1 MKKYFYFGEKV
12 HGYDVPVLN
21 EREARAWAGILF
33 LFAMIAFF
41 NAFLVA
47 NFYWIQ
53 LFVLA
58 FLVDFIIRV
67 LINPKY
73 APSLVIA
80 RWIVNNQLPEYVGA
94 PQKRFARAIGLVLAT
109 VMTYLIVIQGMT
121 GPVNLIVCLFCLFLL
136 FFETAFGIC
145 VGCKIYNLIYPD
157 QAKYCPGGVCQ
168 TSIKQAIQKI
178 DIIQRAVLLL
188 MWLWLIALHTSW
200 VLTNK
205 TPIKSTQNCIIPE
218 RAKVIG
224 HEEMYKL
231 HHGCRKQDS

>member
-33 LFAMIAFF
+33 LLAMIAFF
-41 NAFLVA
+41 NAFLVG
-47 NFYWIQ
+47 NFYLIK
-53 LFVLA
+53 LFVIV

-67 LINPKY
+67 LINPKF
-73 APSLVIA
+73 APTLIVG

-94 PQKRFARAIGLVLAT
+94 PQKRFARAIGLVLAS
-109 VMTYLIVIQGMT
+109 VMTYLVVIQGIT
-121 GPVNLIVCLFCLFLL
+121 WPVNLIVCLFCLFLL

-157 QAKYCPGGVCQ
+157 QAKYCPGGVCTVSMRQ
-168 TSIKQAIQKI
+168 PIQKI
-178 DIIQRAVLLL
+178 HPIQRYILLL
-188 MWLWLIALHTSW
+188 VVWWVIALHYTGVMDSEI
-200 VLTNK
+200 TK
-205 TPIKSTQNCIIPE
+205 KQAADCIIPD
-218 RAKVIG
+218 RVSAIG

-231 HHGCRKQDS
+231 HHGCED